1 MVFQD
6 VFCSMMFHV
15 HSMYIPH
22 PSFRRRY
29 LNDRIWT
36 IWTNG
41 RSGSEPLTMRK
52 ASEVDMMNKYITY
65 MTYDITCD
73 INRYQQRINRYQV
86 STASIEESNRKLN
99 TNPTGI
105 VWFDE
110 FDIIWSFDDKP
121 MLRCYALQRCGL
133 FRVFQLLGWGC
144 CSTPGAEYRH
154 SCTAIISFGSDG
166 SVFMFFSKYL
176 VFFCLIMI
184 CF

>member
-6 VFCSMMFHV
+6 VFCSMMF
-15 HSMYIPH
+15 MYIPCT
-22 PSFRRRY
+22 FRTLQRRRY

-65 MTYDITCD
+65 DITCD
-73 INRYQQRINRYQV
+73 INRYQQIINRYQV
-86 STASIEESNRKLN
+86 SRASFEESNRKLN
-99 TNPTGI
+99 RNPTGI

-121 MLRCYALQRCGL
+121 MLRVAALRSVPRVSAPWLRMLQHPRCGVPAQGLYSRHFVWFWWLRFHL
-133 FRVFQLLGWGC
+133 FFYHIERSL
-144 CSTPGAEYRH
+144 E
-154 SCTAIISFGSDG
+154 IIRDLPSSN
-166 SVFMFFSKYL
+166 L
-176 VFFCLIMI
+176 T
-184 CF
+184 